1 MRKVIVISGMN
12 WRINGGVKR
21 IIFAKNNHTVPDIIT
36 LNTKENDARN
46 PICALVS
53 DEESS
58 ADS

>member
-1 MRKVIVISGMN
+1 MISGMN